1 MEKMLAAYLAELK
14 KIALLSP
21 EEERSLW
28 AAEAAGDETAHGRLM
43 TAYQPLVFKI
53 AASFHLRE
61 DVTMELIQEG
71 MVGLLE
77 AADSYDYTR
86 GVAFGL
92 FAMHRIRGSMCD
104 FLGREHANE
113 WMSLDREN
121 EAGGTLADLLASPQP
136 VPEEIAERK
145 AVSDRVCG
153 AVDRLPVK
161 EKAVLQG
168 LFLDNRS
175 PADLADAIHVS
186 TNHVYRLEKK
196 GVQRVRGMLSRF
208 MSDFR
213 KG

>member
-86 GVAFGL
+86 GVAFSL

-121 EAGGTLADLLASPQP
+121 EAGGTLADLLRSRCRKKSRSARPCRIASV
-136 VPEEIAERK
+136 VPWTGCPSKKRRCCRASSWITGVLPIWLTPSMSVRITSTAWKRK
-145 AVSDRVCG
+145 ASSVCG
-153 AVDRLPVK
+153 ACCPV
-161 EKAVLQG
+161 L
-168 LFLDNRS
+168 
-175 PADLADAIHVS
+175 
-186 TNHVYRLEKK
+186 
-196 GVQRVRGMLSRF
+196 
-208 MSDFR
+208 
-213 KG
+213 